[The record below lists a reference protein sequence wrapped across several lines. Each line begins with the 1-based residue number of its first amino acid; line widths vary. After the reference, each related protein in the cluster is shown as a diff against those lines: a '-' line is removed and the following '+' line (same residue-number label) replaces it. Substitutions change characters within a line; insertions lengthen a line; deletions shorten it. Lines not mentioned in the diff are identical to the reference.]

1 MKQWFRNTGRY
12 VGYTLLWVL
21 VAIVVVWGAMS
32 ARAHRKAQLIT
43 ELNIGVERSSEHQLV
58 DAPMMNDWLLSHT
71 ESPVGRPLSE
81 VNLAELERVALQHS
95 AVAEANAYSTFS
107 GSVEISVAQHEPV
120 ARLKVDGYDM
130 YLTADG
136 YLFPAS
142 DGYAAH
148 VPVIT
153 GSYRPIF
160 RPNYAGY
167 AATVVRDSIASLDSV
182 IMALEQQK
190 LPHHKLRQEYRQDL
204 RRVVNERIRRTLFMS
219 EYEYDKRNEEL
230 KERKARARKEN
241 VARNKS
247 IDAAIRALDAEQD
260 VVRERQKRLEVIDYD
275 FERLLYFI
283 ERVRQS
289 EFWSSE
295 VVQIVLEGG
304 GTKPMEIAFVPRSGR
319 FLVDM
324 GFTDRLGDKLSMLRR
339 FYDDGLDNIGWSK
352 YRRISLRYEGQVVC
366 R

>member
-58 DAPMMNDWLLSHT
+58 DAPLMNDWLLSHT

-81 VNLAELERVALQHS
+81 VNLSELERVALQHS

-107 GSVEISVAQHEPV
+107 GSVELSVTQHEPV

-167 AATVVRDSIASLDSV
+167 ASTVVRDSIASLDSV
-182 IMALEQQK
+182 ILALEQQK

-204 RRVVNERIRRTLFMS
+204 RRVLNERIRRTLFMS

-247 IDAAIRALDAEQD
+247 IDAAIRALGAEQD
-260 VVRERQKRLEVIDYD
+260 VVRE
-275 FERLLYFI
+275 
-283 ERVRQS
+283 
-289 EFWSSE
+289 
-295 VVQIVLEGG
+295 
-304 GTKPMEIAFVPRSGR
+304 
-319 FLVDM
+319 
-324 GFTDRLGDKLSMLRR
+324 
-339 FYDDGLDNIGWSK
+339 
-352 YRRISLRYEGQVVC
+352 
-366 R
+366 